1 MAHVSETPR
10 PDEQVAHHIN
20 DDGHASV
27 GEPTRFPVLFAV
39 IAGVGLI
46 ILCTMIVEFVVR

>member
-10 PDEQVAHHIN
+10 PDGRVAHHII

-39 IAGVGLI
+39 IAGLGLI